1 MARSFSIAVLTIA
14 VAVAVALLSLAPR
27 AARANGAFPE
37 SFQLI
42 LPSDRAGQI
51 VLATNFGM
59 IISDDAGATWS
70 WTCEE
75 KQTSMA
81 SLYGISAPPLDRFFA
96 LSSFAGLAYSDDQS
110 CSWTTSSG
118 VLDTLLASDYF
129 PDPTNPLRVLAIAA
143 PTDGSTPPQVVPSA
157 DGGKTFTTAIYT
169 APAGATLSGLE
180 IAKSDPQT
188 IYLAM
193 ATTGTHPML
202 VRSSD
207 GGGHWTPSDLEPTA
221 GPNLFRI
228 IAVDPTDPMT
238 ITLRVI
244 AAETESV
251 VISHDGGQTFA
262 TALTLCGGQL
272 TAYAKLASG
281 TILVAGAV
289 IDQAVGFRSTDGG
302 KTFAN
307 WTPLTL
313 GVNGVPLNPD
323 AGAAPAATCDAGAS
337 ADAAT
342 PPEVPGVP
350 HLLALAVRDGKLYGA
365 AKNYSDDW
373 AVGVSTDDGL
383 TFAPVMKYSDV
394 QAIRACAQQSCAASC
409 MYQASQ
415 FIWPQS
421 ICGPATT
428 TTPPPVQK
436 SGGGCQLGA
445 RPSGLVGAALLLA
458 ALCVARSRRPRR

>member
-1 MARSFSIAVLTIA
+1 MSRSFSIALA
-14 VAVAVALLSLAPR
+14 ALALAGLAPR
-27 AARANGAFPE
+27 VARANGAFPE

-42 LPSDRAGQI
+42 LPSDRGSQI

-59 IISDDAGATWS
+59 IISDDAGATWN

-81 SLYGISAPPLDRFFA
+81 TLYAISAPPLDRFFA
-96 LSSFAGLAYSDDQS
+96 LSSLTGLAYSDDQS

-143 PTDGSTPPQVVPSA
+143 PMGGSAPAQLVPSA
-157 DGGKTFTTAIYT
+157 DGGKTFTDAIYT
-169 APAGATLSGLE
+169 APAGATLTGVE
-180 IAKSDPQT
+180 IARSDPQT

-193 ATTGTHPML
+193 ATAGTHPVL

-207 GGGHWTPSDLEPTA
+207 GGGHWMTSDLEPTA

-228 IAVDPTDPMT
+228 IAVDPADPMT
-238 ITLRVI
+238 VTLRVI

-251 VISHDGGQTFA
+251 VISHDGGQTF
-262 TALTLCGGQL
+262 TKALTLSCGQL
-272 TAYAKLASG
+272 TAYAKLPSG

-289 IDQAVGFRSTDGG
+289 VDQFVGFRSSDGG
-302 KTFAN
+302 KTFTN

-313 GVNGVPLNPD
+313 GPNGTPVNPD
-323 AGAAPAATCDAGAS
+323 AGAPPDSSCDGGATDAIAP
-337 ADAAT
+337 
-342 PPEVPGVP
+342 EMPGVP
-350 HLLALAVRDGKLYGA
+350 HLLALAERDGKLYGA

-373 AVGVSTDDGL
+373 AVGVSTDDGR
-383 TFAPVMKYSDV
+383 TFAPVMLYSDV
-394 QAIRACAQQSCAASC
+394 KSIRSCAQQTCVDSC

-421 ICGPATT
+421 ICGAT
-428 TTPPPVQK
+428 TTPPPAK
-436 SGGGCQLGA
+436 SGGGCQLGE
-445 RPSGLVGAALLLA
+445 RPSGVLGVALVLA
-458 ALCVARSRRPRR
+458 ALCVARARRARR

>member
-14 VAVAVALLSLAPR
+14 AAIAVAPLSGT
-27 AARANGAFPE
+27 ARANGAFPE
-37 SFQLI
+37 SFQLV

-59 IISDDAGATWS
+59 MISDDAGATWN

-81 SLYGISAPPLDRFFA
+81 TLYAISAPPLDRFFA

-180 IAKSDPQT
+180 IARSDPKT

-193 ATTGTHPML
+193 ATSGPHPVL
-202 VRSSD
+202 VRSID
-207 GGGHWTPSDLEPTA
+207 AGATWTTTSIEATA

-228 IAVDPTDPMT
+228 IAVDPADPLT

-244 AAETESV
+244 APETESV
-251 VISHDGGQTFA
+251 MISHDGGQTFA
-262 TALTLCGGQL
+262 TALTVCGGQL

-289 IDQAVGFRSTDGG
+289 IAQAVGFRSTDGG
-302 KTFAN
+302 KTFAP

-313 GVNGVPLNPD
+313 GDGGVPLDPD
-323 AGAAPAATCDAGAS
+323 AGAAPTSACDAGA
-337 ADAAT
+337 ADAG
-342 PPEVPGVP
+342 PPAEVPGVP
-350 HLLALAVRDGKLYGA
+350 HIVALGERGGMLFGA

-373 AVGVSTDDGL
+373 AVGVSFDEGL
-383 TFAPVMKYSDV
+383 TFKPMMKYSDV
-394 QAIRACAQQSCAASC
+394 KAIRSCAQQSCLGLC
-409 MYQASQ
+409 QYQASQ
-415 FIWPQS
+415 LIWSQS
-421 ICGPATT
+421 VCGPATT
-428 TTPPPVQK
+428 TPPPVPK
-436 SGGGCQLGA
+436 SGGGCQLGE
-445 RPSGLVGAALLLA
+445 RPSGLLGAALLLA
-458 ALCVARSRRPRR
+458 ALSVARSRRPRR

>member
-1 MARSFSIAVLTIA
+1 MSRSFSIAVVGFAVVGFALVSLT
-14 VAVAVALLSLAPR
+14 PR

-42 LPSDRAGQI
+42 LPSDRGSQI

-59 IISDDAGATWS
+59 IISDDAGASWN

-81 SLYGISAPPLDRFFA
+81 SLYAISAPPLDRFFA
-96 LSSFAGLAYSDDQS
+96 MSSFAGLAYSDDQS
-110 CSWTTSSG
+110 CSWTTSNG
-118 VLDTLLASDYF
+118 ALDTAVASDYF
-129 PDPTNPLRVLAIAA
+129 PDPSNPMRVLAIAA
-143 PTDGSTPPQVVPSA
+143 PPDGSTPPQVFPSA
-157 DGGKTFTTAIYT
+157 DGGKTFTDAIYM
-169 APAGATLSGLE
+169 APAGATLSGIE

-202 VRSSD
+202 LRSSD
-207 GGGHWTPSDLEPTA
+207 GGGHWTPSDLEATA

-228 IAVDPTDPMT
+228 IAVDPADPLT

-244 AAETESV
+244 APETESV

-262 TALTLCGGQL
+262 KALTLCGGQL

-302 KTFAN
+302 KTFVD

-313 GVNGVPLNPD
+313 GANGVPLNPD
-323 AGAAPAATCDAGAS
+323 AAAATTAACDAGAD

-342 PPEVPGVP
+342 PAEVPGVP
-350 HLLALAVRDGKLYGA
+350 HLRALAERDGKLYGA

-383 TFAPVMKYSDV
+383 TFAPVMQYSDV
-394 QAIRACAQQSCAASC
+394 KTIRSCAQQTCVASC
-409 MYQASQ
+409 KYQASQ
-415 FIWPQS
+415 FIWSQS

-428 TTPPPVQK
+428 TTPPPGGK
-436 SGGGCQLGA
+436 SGGGCQLGEP
-445 RPSGLVGAALLLA
+445 PSGVLGAALLLA
-458 ALCVARSRRPRR
+458 ALCVARARRPRR

>member
-1 MARSFSIAVLTIA
+1 MSRSFSIAL
-14 VAVAVALLSLAPR
+14 VALAVALASFAPR

-59 IISDDAGATWS
+59 IISDDAGASWN

-81 SLYGISAPPLDRFFA
+81 SLYAISAPPLDRLFA
-96 LSSFAGLAYSDDQS
+96 LSSFVGLAYSDDQS
-110 CSWTTSSG
+110 CSWAISG
-118 VLDTLLASDYF
+118 GALETPLASDYF
-129 PDPTNPLRVLAIAA
+129 PDPTNPMRVLAIAA
-143 PTDGSTPPQVVPSA
+143 PTDGSTPPQVFPSS
-157 DGGKTFTTAIYT
+157 DGGKTFTDAIYT
-169 APAGATLSGLE
+169 APAGATLSGIE
-180 IAKSDPQT
+180 IARSDPQT

-202 VRSSD
+202 LRSID

-228 IAVDPTDPMT
+228 IAVDPADPLT

-262 TALTLCGGQL
+262 KALTLSGGQL

-302 KTFAN
+302 KTFVN

-313 GVNGVPLNPD
+313 GPNGVPINPD
-323 AGAAPAATCDAGAS
+323 AAAATTSDDDAGA
-337 ADAAT
+337 DAG
-342 PPEVPGVP
+342 PPAEVPGVP
-350 HLLALAVRDGKLYGA
+350 HLRALAERDGKLYGA

-383 TFAPVMKYSDV
+383 TFAPVMQYSDV
-394 QAIRACAQQSCAASC
+394 KSIRACAQQTCVASC

-415 FIWPQS
+415 FIWPQA
-421 ICGPATT
+421 ICGAAT
-428 TTPPPVQK
+428 TTPPPVTK
-436 SGGGCQLGA
+436 SGGGCQLGE
-445 RPSGLVGAALLLA
+445 RPSGVLGAALLLA
-458 ALCVARSRRPRR
+458 ALCVARVRPPRR

>member
-1 MARSFSIAVLTIA
+1 MSRSCSIAAGRL
-14 VAVAVALLSLAPR
+14 ALLAFLSLAPR

-42 LPSDRAGQI
+42 LPSDRGGQI

-81 SLYGISAPPLDRFFA
+81 TLYAISAPPLDRFFA
-96 LSSFAGLAYSDDQS
+96 LSSFVGLAYSDDQS
-110 CSWTTSSG
+110 CSWAVSGGALTTP
-118 VLDTLLASDYF
+118 LASDYF
-129 PDPTNPLRVLAIAA
+129 PDPMNPMRVLAIAA
-143 PTDGSTPPQVVPSA
+143 PMDGSTPPQVFPSA
-157 DGGKTFTTAIYT
+157 DGGKTFTDAIYT
-169 APAGATLSGLE
+169 APAGATLSGIE
-180 IAKSDPQT
+180 IARSDPQT

-193 ATTGTHPML
+193 ATTGTHPVL
-202 VRSSD
+202 LRSSD

-221 GPNLFRI
+221 GANLFRI
-228 IAVDPTDPMT
+228 IAVDPADPLT
-238 ITLRVI
+238 VTLRVI
-244 AAETESV
+244 APETESV

-262 TALTLCGGQL
+262 KALTLSGGQL

-313 GVNGVPLNPD
+313 GPNGVPINPDAAAATTAPD
-323 AGAAPAATCDAGAS
+323 AGADGAA
-337 ADAAT
+337 AA
-342 PPEVPGVP
+342 EVPGVP
-350 HLLALAVRDGKLYGA
+350 HLRALAERDGKLYGA

-383 TFAPVMKYSDV
+383 TFAPVMQYSDV
-394 QAIRACAQQSCAASC
+394 KAIRSCAQQTCVASC

-421 ICGPATT
+421 ICGA
-428 TTPPPVQK
+428 TTPPPPVNK
-436 SGGGCQLGA
+436 SGGGCQLGE
-445 RPSGLVGAALLLA
+445 RPSGLLGVALLLA
-458 ALCVARSRRPRR
+458 ALCVARVRRARR